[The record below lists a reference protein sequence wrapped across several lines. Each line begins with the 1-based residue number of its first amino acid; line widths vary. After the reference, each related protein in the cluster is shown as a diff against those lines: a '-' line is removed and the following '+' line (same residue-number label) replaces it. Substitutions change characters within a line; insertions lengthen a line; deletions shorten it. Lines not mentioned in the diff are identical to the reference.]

1 MSLENQAKN
10 IVGKAQEALGKATG
24 NQDMQAEGMANQIE
38 AQVSQK
44 VEDAKKKASKAIDN
58 LADKAK
64 KIIE

>member
-44 VEDAKKKASKAIDN
+44 VEDAKKQASKAIDN
-58 LADKAK
+58 LANKAK
-64 KIIE
+64 KIIG

>member
-24 NQDMQAEGMANQIE
+24 NQDMQAEGLANQIE

-58 LADKAK
+58 LANKAK

>member
-24 NQDMQAEGMANQIE
+24 NQDMQAEGLTNQIE

-58 LADKAK
+58 LANKAK

>member
-44 VEDAKKKASKAIDN
+44 VEDAKKKASKAIDK

>member
-24 NQDMQAEGMANQIE
+24 NQDMQAEGVANQIE

-44 VEDAKKKASKAIDN
+44 VEDVKKKASKAIDN

>member
-10 IVGKAQEALGKATG
+10 LVGKAQEALGKATG
-24 NQDMQAEGMANQIE
+24 NQDMQAEGLANQIE
-38 AQVSQK
+38 AQVGQK

-64 KIIE
+64 KLIE

>member
-44 VEDAKKKASKAIDN
+44 VEDAKNKASKAIDN